1 MHIPDGVLPLTVCA
15 GGYATTAALTWYS
28 LRQIQRQP
36 DPQALV
42 PRASLF
48 TAVFFVASWIHL
60 PLPPIS
66 VHLILNGLLGVMLG
80 WYAVPAILVGLFFQ
94 AVMFQHGGIT
104 TLGVNATIMG
114 VPALLAFGLFRLQYM
129 FRQQHR
135 WRTGAAGFV
144 AGAAGVGSAVLLF
157 YGVLVVTIPATVD
170 ASTEQA
176 ALTLLAVAHLPVV
189 IVEGLLTALVVLFM
203 QRVRPEL
210 LGAPG
215 GLPDEHATVHAEPG

>member
-1 MHIPDGVLPLTVCA
+1 
-15 GGYATTAALTWYS
+15 
-28 LRQIQRQP
+28 
-36 DPQALV
+36 
-42 PRASLF
+42 LF

-104 TLGVNATIMG
+104 TLGVNATMMG
-114 VPALLAFGLFRLQYM
+114 VPALLAFGLFRLQYGL
-129 FRQQHR
+129 RQQHR

-157 YGVLVVTIPATVD
+157 YGVLIVTIPATVD

-189 IVEGLLTALVVLFM
+189 IVEGLLTALVVLFL

-215 GLPDEHATVHAEPG
+215 GLPDEHAAIHAEPG